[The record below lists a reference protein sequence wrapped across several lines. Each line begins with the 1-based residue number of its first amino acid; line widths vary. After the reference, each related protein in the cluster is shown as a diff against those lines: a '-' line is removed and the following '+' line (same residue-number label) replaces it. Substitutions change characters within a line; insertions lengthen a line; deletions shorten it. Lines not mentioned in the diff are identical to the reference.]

1 MDVSESWSTMETT
14 GEQQSARLM
23 LSCDNCRKKKIRCNG
38 GKPVCTS
45 CQRNGAPCHY
55 SPVGPRKK
63 PRRST
68 AHTAGAGAGAR
79 SRQQRKTPSESVI
92 SDSDSAETSAAI
104 RTAGHRAKRRASSLQ
119 ISDNDR
125 ASAGVSS
132 VSHLMLER
140 LREVESVMDPGR
152 SSAAGGGVSAGSSVN
167 RLPVMEMLRLQ
178 TQISG
183 LVDQLR
189 NITIHHASGITPVSV
204 GSPGTPPRA
213 TPSNDAPFAAASRPT
228 DNYSAEA
235 PSSGETAQGRVF
247 GPPSL
252 KHNPVHRWQSHI
264 GSDPGAPAHSANEP
278 SPQQQQRQSQS
289 TPEGMQ
295 DSSESPRTR
304 GLNISRD
311 LINHLISVYFRY
323 GHPSETGMHP
333 IELYKDRLERAQV
346 SEPFLLSVLAV
357 ASRFSDDPRVT
368 REPAYLSGYDFF
380 ERVTRSLMMDVLER
394 DCVENMLTLN
404 NLAVYAVGL
413 PVANRGWYFSGMA
426 MRMATQMS
434 LQKVDAPGRMP
445 GASMMSGPGIESAR
459 RAFWTTLLLE
469 ALASFASGEPPPITI
484 QDIHVAEPYDDPT
497 MLDDVALFPD
507 TSIANGR
514 SSEPTSGSKDQRTR
528 AAAAHGSAGASDSG
542 GAKDVASKGVHP
554 NVCAYIAQLAMLLVR
569 VARLNGNRHPE
580 SAQFSPEY
588 AALHTEMVAWY
599 HGLPDS
605 MQIKPSTA
613 KDEIGRDPQLF
624 GAKMF
629 VHCHYHAAIIALH
642 QPRVDLVRVE
652 STSSGFQESASQQ
665 GSALRP
671 RYSNHRSTGTPDQQ
685 SWRHLAQQQ
694 CLTAACTMTE
704 LLTLARTLDVRHH
717 IVTFGF
723 AVFMAGVVHVG
734 AVAYTPRDSTERQY
748 SINCVK
754 EHVRCLDRLG
764 KYFAFHYIMA
774 KHIRAQLQTIQ
785 IADERRLKREE
796 AAATLAA
803 TALSAPSQMHMHQ
816 AQSVTAAS
824 EQLSP
829 SFDLSAAL
837 GISTQQQSPYLQQAS
852 YQQGSSSA
860 AAAATDFSAI
870 QAVDMNG
877 LDAALFG
884 EAGSAS
890 AWLNSNTG
898 GVAQLFAQQPSS
910 WGALSSGG
918 GNIATNAQQA
928 FQQNSSSSSM
938 DAFLGLLSSGSPLQ
952 QSQTLPAST
961 GQQSSGLAQQPCSP
975 GTTALAMAAGMQ
987 GLMPGM
993 SGMAGMAGLSSLAQL
1008 FSTGD
1013 SSNPTGSL
1021 YPEKLLSNSLL
1032 APSPKPTATA
1042 QQSSSASSSSAGIS
1056 AAICADNDEQRHQ
1069 GSTATAFHYRNRNAS
1084 DLNISVPDSTR
1095 ALRSSIAASSS
1106 INIVSCGPSAM
1117 DGIIT
1122 SSQPLSPV
1130 QSFDPAAPLRLTAP
1144 GGMQQFGSLPPY
1156 SPM

>member
-1 MDVSESWSTMETT
+1 METT
-14 GEQQSARLM
+14 DRLQQARLM
-23 LSCDNCRKKKIRCNG
+23 LSCDNCRRKKIRCNG
-38 GKPVCTS
+38 GKPLCTS

-68 AHTAGAGAGAR
+68 AQATR
-79 SRQQRKTPSESVI
+79 PQQQKTSQPSE
-92 SDSDSAETSAAI
+92 SDSDSAETSTAA
-104 RTAGHRAKRRASSLQ
+104 RTTGHRAKRRASSLQ
-119 ISDNDR
+119 IPENDQES
-125 ASAGVSS
+125 ASISS

-140 LREVESVMDPGR
+140 LREVEAVVDPGR
-152 SSAAGGGVSAGSSVN
+152 SAGGSSSIPAGPSAA

-183 LVDQLR
+183 LVDELR
-189 NITIHHASGITPVSV
+189 NLTINHVSGMTPVSV
-204 GSPGTPPRA
+204 ASPVA
-213 TPSNDAPFAAASRPT
+213 VSPSNDTSFANASGHT
-228 DNYSAEA
+228 DRYSAEA
-235 PSSGETAQGRVF
+235 SSPGDAAQGRVF
-247 GPPSL
+247 GPSL
-252 KHNPVHRWQSHI
+252 ASLSSHTRLPRRQSHI
-264 GSDPGAPAHSANEP
+264 GSDPGTSAHSASDP
-278 SPQQQQRQSQS
+278 PQQQPNA
-289 TPEGMQ
+289 PEDAQ
-295 DSSESPRTR
+295 DPSDHPRTR

-311 LINHLISVYFRY
+311 LINHLISVYFKY

-357 ASRFSDDPRVT
+357 ASRFSDDPRVV

-497 MLDDVALFPD
+497 MLDDSAALFSESVAVSTNDQPSNPS
-507 TSIANGR
+507 TGSRGQR
-514 SSEPTSGSKDQRTR
+514 SR
-528 AAAAHGSAGASDSG
+528 AATHVSTATGNDNGATKETAS
-542 GAKDVASKGVHP
+542 SKGVQP

-588 AALHTEMVAWY
+588 ASLHTEMVAWY

-613 KDEIGRDPQLF
+613 KDEISRDAQLF

-652 STSSGFQESASQQ
+652 STSSGFQEAESAGQQ
-665 GSALRP
+665 GSSSLRP
-671 RYSNHRSTGTPDQQ
+671 RYSNHRSTGPPDQQ
-685 SWRHLAQQQ
+685 SWRQLAQQQ

-704 LLTLARTLDVRHH
+704 LLTLARSLDVRHH

-785 IADERRLKREE
+785 IADERRLKKE
-796 AAATLAA
+796 AAAALAA
-803 TALSAPSQMHMHQ
+803 SSLSSPSLQMNMHQ
-816 AQSVTAAS
+816 TPTIGAQSVAS
-824 EQLSP
+824 AGQQQLS
-829 SFDLSAAL
+829 STFDLSAAL
-837 GISTQQQSPYLQQAS
+837 GISTQQQQHSYSQQS
-852 YQQGSSSA
+852 TFQQQGSAS
-860 AAAATDFSAI
+860 AATDFSAI
-870 QAVDMNG
+870 QGMDMNG
-877 LDAALFG
+877 LDAALLG
-884 EAGSAS
+884 VAGSSGAN

-898 GVAQLFAQQPSS
+898 GVAQLFAQQPAS
-910 WGALSSGG
+910 WGSGLSG
-918 GNIATNAQQA
+918 GNIATNQQQPTSA
-928 FQQNSSSSSM
+928 FGGQ
-938 DAFLGLLSSGSPLQ
+938 F
-952 QSQTLPAST
+952 SQP
-961 GQQSSGLAQQPCSP
+961 QPCSP

-987 GLMPGM
+987 GMMPGIAGIAGM
-993 SGMAGMAGLSSLAQL
+993 AGMAGMAGLSSLAQL

-1013 SSNPTGSL
+1013 SNNPTGSL

-1032 APSPKPTATA
+1032 APSPKQTASA
-1042 QQSSSASSSSAGIS
+1042 QQSSTGTSAAMYSNDEYGSVAATTPFRSIRNTSDPNISVSESILPIQSSATSSSAAMG
-1056 AAICADNDEQRHQ
+1056 
-1069 GSTATAFHYRNRNAS
+1069 AS
-1084 DLNISVPDSTR
+1084 V
-1095 ALRSSIAASSS
+1095 
-1106 INIVSCGPSAM
+1106 CGPAAM
-1117 DGIIT
+1117 EGIIA
-1122 SSQPLSPV
+1122 SVSQPPFSPV
-1130 QSFDPAAPLRLTAP
+1130 QSSDPSAPLRLTAP

-1156 SPM
+1156 SPL

>member
-1 MDVSESWSTMETT
+1 M
-14 GEQQSARLM
+14 
-23 LSCDNCRKKKIRCNG
+23 
-38 GKPVCTS
+38 
-45 CQRNGAPCHY
+45 
-55 SPVGPRKK
+55 
-63 PRRST
+63 PRRQ
-68 AHTAGAGAGAR
+68 
-79 SRQQRKTPSESVI
+79 SRV
-92 SDSDSAETSAAI
+92 
-104 RTAGHRAKRRASSLQ
+104 
-119 ISDNDR
+119 
-125 ASAGVSS
+125 
-132 VSHLMLER
+132 
-140 LREVESVMDPGR
+140 
-152 SSAAGGGVSAGSSVN
+152 
-167 RLPVMEMLRLQ
+167 
-178 TQISG
+178 
-183 LVDQLR
+183 
-189 NITIHHASGITPVSV
+189 
-204 GSPGTPPRA
+204 
-213 TPSNDAPFAAASRPT
+213 
-228 DNYSAEA
+228 
-235 PSSGETAQGRVF
+235 
-247 GPPSL
+247 
-252 KHNPVHRWQSHI
+252 
-264 GSDPGAPAHSANEP
+264 GSDPGTSAHPASDP
-278 SPQQQQRQSQS
+278 PQQESNA
-289 TPEGMQ
+289 PEVAQ
-295 DSSESPRTR
+295 APSAQPRTR

-497 MLDDVALFPD
+497 MLDDSATLFP
-507 TSIANGR
+507 
-514 SSEPTSGSKDQRTR
+514 E
-528 AAAAHGSAGASDSG
+528 AAAASTNDQPANPSTGSSGQRARAATHVSKATGNGNG
-542 GAKDVASKGVHP
+542 GAKETMPSKTVQP

-588 AALHTEMVAWY
+588 ASLHTEMVAWY

-613 KDEIGRDPQLF
+613 KDEISRDAQLF

-652 STSSGFQESASQQ
+652 STSSGFQEAEPAGQQ
-665 GSALRP
+665 GRSSLRP
-671 RYSNHRSTGTPDQQ
+671 RYSNHRSTGPPDQQ
-685 SWRHLAQQQ
+685 SWRQLAQQQ

-704 LLTLARTLDVRHH
+704 LLTLARSLDVRHH

-785 IADERRLKREE
+785 IADERRLKRE
-796 AAATLAA
+796 AAAALAA
-803 TALSAPSQMHMHQ
+803 SSMSSPSLQMNMHPTPTIG
-816 AQSVTAAS
+816 AQSVAS
-824 EQLSP
+824 AGQQQQQQHLTSP
-829 SFDLSAAL
+829 FDLSAAL
-837 GISTQQQSPYLQQAS
+837 GISTQQQQPSYSQQPTF
-852 YQQGSSSA
+852 QQQENASA
-860 AAAATDFSAI
+860 ATAFSAI
-870 QAVDMNG
+870 QGMDMNG

-884 EAGSAS
+884 VAGSSGAS

-898 GVAQLFAQQPSS
+898 GVAQLFAQQPAT
-910 WGALSSGG
+910 WGSGLSGG
-918 GNIATNAQQA
+918 NVATNQQQPVL
-928 FQQNSSSSSM
+928 QQNSSSM
-938 DAFLGLLSSGSPLQ
+938 DAFLGFLSSGSPHQ
-952 QSQTLPAST
+952 QSQQLPSQQ
-961 GQQSSGLAQQPCSP
+961 QQSSAFGGQFSQPQPCSP
-975 GTTALAMAAGMQ
+975 GTTALEMAAGMQ
-987 GLMPGM
+987 GMMPGIAGIAGM
-993 SGMAGMAGLSSLAQL
+993 AGMAGMAGLSSLAHL
-1008 FSTGD
+1008 FSSGD
-1013 SSNPTGSL
+1013 SNSPTGSL

-1032 APSPKPTATA
+1032 APSPKPTASA
-1042 QQSSSASSSSAGIS
+1042 QQP
-1056 AAICADNDEQRHQ
+1056 
-1069 GSTATAFHYRNRNAS
+1069 STATSATMYSNDEHGSAAATPFHSVRNTS
-1084 DLNISVPDSTR
+1084 DPNISMSE
-1095 ALRSSIAASSS
+1095 
-1106 INIVSCGPSAM
+1106 NI
-1117 DGIIT
+1117 I
-1122 SSQPLSPV
+1122 PV
-1130 QSFDPAAPLRLTAP
+1130 QSSVAATSSAAMGAAVCGPAVMEGIIASASQSPFSPIQSSDPSAPLRLTAP

-1156 SPM
+1156 SPL